1 MLSWKPCFVCYK
13 EVKLYTLS
21 HSCTPDFSDYKSS
34 KTTTITHCDNYC
46 EGKGMLW
53 NYKKCPI
60 QIREEEGTG
69 ALAKLSQPG
78 RSCSF
83 EEAHL
88 TLSPGTHSQQHQS
101 PDLWLSSSVPKTHL
115 LLLPL
120 MSYFFGSCI
129 PCFPGPLIPTVPM
142 LHWVGIKHCR
152 ETSSH
157 SITRWFNKM
166 LNSHKIFVIFY
177 NKLATHHIYIGLC
190 HTSVCS
196 SVLCLVTTKIW
207 SDGH

>member
-101 PDLWLSSSVPKTHL
+101 PDLWLSSSVPKI
-115 LLLPL
+115 LPPNWWNL
-120 MSYFFGSCI
+120 IIITCKPFF
-129 PCFPGPLIPTVPM
+129 
-142 LHWVGIKHCR
+142 
-152 ETSSH
+152 
-157 SITRWFNKM
+157 N
-166 LNSHKIFVIFY
+166 
-177 NKLATHHIYIGLC
+177 
-190 HTSVCS
+190 
-196 SVLCLVTTKIW
+196 VLSCLVTTLQACKHRSPVYEE
-207 SDGH
+207 SDRLKTKSVFFNK